1 MPETNKPETIR
12 LQDLLR
18 ESEQTIRRLQR
29 FIPFGNQEAQTV
41 SNEASNLRARIKAEI
56 GEESTFRAEFIT
68 AIILIGIA
76 GAVAYFMGYLK
87 FG

>member
-56 GEESTFRAEFIT
+56 GEKSTFRAGFIT